1 MTVALEDLNALP
13 ASLPIPELNCHVIR
27 CGQNE
32 RLSGVDGDRSNV
44 VGMGLERSDFLGCIV
59 VVDTE
64 LEVVR
69 TANNPVLAG
78 NEASSS
84 YGNIGEFEGFNNGL

>member
-1 MTVALEDLNALP
+1 MTVALEDLNAFP
-13 ASLPIPELNCHVIR
+13 ASLPIPELDCHVIG

-32 RLSGVDGDRSNV
+32 RLSGVDDDRSNV
-44 VGMGLERSDFLGCIV
+44 VGMSLERRDLLGRIV
-59 VVDTE
+59 VVNTE

-69 TANNPVLAG
+69 TANNPVFAG

-84 YGNIGEFEGFNNGL
+84 YGDIGEFEGFNNGL